1 MFDHI
6 LCIFSPLL
14 VFFSWKAFFPGKC
27 AINLE
32 PKKASSPLVV
42 NLGWAGIL
50 GQKQQ
55 TACLARLRVVKIGK
69 RIFSYMGNRSLQSK
83 SRILD
88 YYLFLFLNNSW
99 ISSRLIIVLMIKVA
113 LLDLYK
119 I

>member
-14 VFFSWKAFFPGKC
+14 VFFSWKAFFPGKS

-55 TACLARLRVVKIGK
+55 TAWLARLRVVKIGK

-99 ISSRLIIVLMIKVA
+99 ISSRLIIVLMMLK
-113 LLDLYK
+113 
-119 I
+119 